1 MDPPVST
8 DQWTKS
14 MGHGQNQLPAG
25 NDATLSIFVRVSG
38 WARGTEWIQ
47 APCLQEGH
55 RNRLTSHQK
64 RQQISFYGHAKDS
77 TVTSWPSIT
86 TNPSELDFY
95 GANRLGELAKIYFL
109 LHKQLK
115 IMHT

>member
-1 MDPPVST
+1 
-8 DQWTKS
+8 

-86 TNPSELDFY
+86 MNRSKPDFLWGKSISGVSQNIFFTAQTIENY
-95 GANRLGELAKIYFL
+95 AYMNF
-109 LHKQLK
+109 
-115 IMHT
+115 